1 MENYIVINGKKAELT
16 KEQLKALGIKTNEN
30 PFDRAEHG
38 NLFYNIGP
46 DGKLYKNY
54 ECINENITITMYD
67 NYYATANYC
76 TDEKLLKQRALHETL
91 NRLLWR
97 FSCEN
102 GELKNEWDNS
112 PKQGDC
118 HYHYYIYFNQYNNL
132 FDISRI
138 CMIKCEGIIY
148 FSSYEIAKQALDEIV
163 KPFIKEHPDFVW

>member
-102 GELKNEWDNS
+102 GELENKWNNDNFHYSIYWDKKSNKINIS
-112 PKQGDC
+112 FSNCKKLEGL
-118 HYHYYIYFNQYNNL
+118 IYFP
-132 FDISRI
+132 
-138 CMIKCEGIIY
+138 
-148 FSSYEIAKQALDEIV
+148 SYAIAKCAVKEIV
-163 KPFIKEHPDFVW
+163 EPFIKEHPDFVW